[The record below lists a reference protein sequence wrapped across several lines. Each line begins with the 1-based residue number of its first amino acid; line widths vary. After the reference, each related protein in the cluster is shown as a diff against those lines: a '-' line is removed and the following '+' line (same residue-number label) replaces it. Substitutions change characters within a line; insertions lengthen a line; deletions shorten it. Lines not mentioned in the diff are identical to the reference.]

1 MANKKIILVD
11 DNPSNL
17 TACKKTLKDLYEVYP
32 APSAEKMFDLL
43 KHVMP
48 DMILLDVEMPDINGY
63 EAMRELKKNDEYKD
77 IPVIFLSAMDD
88 AQSEIE
94 GLNLGAVDYIHKP
107 FIGAVLIRRIKTHMS
122 VIEGK
127 KELLALNNSI
137 EKLLTQTAGD
147 SNKKIEVEDETIREL
162 LSKSE
167 VLSRMGHEIRAPLNT
182 IIKMIETAV
191 MSIDMDNIKHCLG
204 VADAESRLI
213 LQIVNNILDI
223 QRKH

>member
-147 SNKKIEVEDETIREL
+147 SNKKIEVEDEAIREL

>member
-11 DNPSNL
+11 DNTASL
-17 TACKKTLKDLYEVYP
+17 TAYKKTLKDLFDVYP
-32 APSAEKMFDLL
+32 VPSAEKMFEMLE
-43 KHVMP
+43 HVIP
-48 DMILLDVEMPDINGY
+48 DMILLDVEMPGTNGY
-63 EAMRELKKNDEYKD
+63 EAMRMLKKHDEYKD

-107 FIGAVLIRRIKTHMS
+107 VISAVLIRRIKTHMA

-137 EKLLTQTAGD
+137 DNLLTQAAGD
-147 SNKKIEVEDETIREL
+147 IKKEIDAEEKTIREL
-162 LSKSE
+162 LNKGA
-167 VLSRMGHEIRAPLNT
+167 VLSRMGREIRSPLNT
-182 IIKMIETAV
+182 IIKMIETA
-191 MSIDMDNIKHCLG
+191 MKSDSIDTIQRCLG
-204 VADAESRLI
+204 VADTESRLI

-223 QRKH
+223 PAAK

>member
-11 DNPSNL
+11 DNPASL
-17 TACKKTLKDLYEVYP
+17 TAYKKTLKDLFDVYP
-32 APSAEKMFDLL
+32 VPSAEKMFEMLE
-43 KHVMP
+43 HVIP
-48 DMILLDVEMPDINGY
+48 DMILLDVEMPGMNGY
-63 EAMRELKKNDEYKD
+63 EAMRMLKNRDEYKD

-107 FIGAVLIRRIKTHMS
+107 VISAVLIRRIKTHMA

-137 EKLLTQTAGD
+137 DNLLTQAAGD
-147 SNKKIEVEDETIREL
+147 IKKEIDAEEKTIREL
-162 LSKSE
+162 LNKGA
-167 VLSRMGHEIRAPLNT
+167 VLSRMGREIRSPLNT
-182 IIKMIETAV
+182 IIKMIETA
-191 MSIDMDNIKHCLG
+191 MKSDSIDTIQRCLG
-204 VADAESRLI
+204 VADTESRLI

-223 QRKH
+223 PASK